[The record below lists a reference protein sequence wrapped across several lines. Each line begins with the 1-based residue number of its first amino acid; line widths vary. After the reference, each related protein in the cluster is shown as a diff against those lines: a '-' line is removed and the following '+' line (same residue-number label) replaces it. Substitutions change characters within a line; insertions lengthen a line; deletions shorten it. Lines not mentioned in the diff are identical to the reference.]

1 MTTIKNLLVKG
12 LIFIIKVYQKAISPL
27 LPARCR
33 YYPTC
38 SVYGMHALS
47 WHGVR
52 GVPLVVMRIL
62 RCQPWGGS
70 GVDFVPLPLYR
81 YRFVACWH
89 WISFVLKDTTS
100 YRIWQN
106 RLMKG

>member
-1 MTTIKNLLVKG
+1 MMVKFLLLV
-12 LIFIIKVYQKAISPL
+12 IKSYQKALSPL

-33 YYPTC
+33 FYPTC
-38 SVYGMHALS
+38 SSYGMHALS

-52 GVPLVVMRIL
+52 GVALVIKRIL

-81 YRFVACWH
+81 YHFVVSKRAV
-89 WISFVLKDTTS
+89 SVVFKDKLS
-100 YRIWQN
+100 YGAWRN
-106 RLMKG
+106 HLMKG

>member
-1 MTTIKNLLVKG
+1 MITKCLLLV
-12 LIFIIKVYQKAISPL
+12 IRVYQKVFSPL

-33 YYPTC
+33 FYPTC
-38 SVYGMHALS
+38 SSYGVYALS

-52 GVPLVVMRIL
+52 GVPLLVRRIL

-81 YRFVACWH
+81 YHFVTSGAS
-89 WISFVLKDTTS
+89 ISFVVKDRLS
-100 YRIWQN
+100 YTAWRN
-106 RLMKG
+106 HLMKG